1 VNVTD
6 GNMTATLPTRSFSF
20 ILDPACLSFEELMPI
35 FSLIRE
41 MKEICSE
48 LGIEIVIPSYM
59 VTQEDLSLF
68 TIFNINLNVIN
79 RPPNLINIELDE
91 SIDEDIVK
99 KFTNNTESSDRALA
113 LLSLSE
119 SLKSDGIITNNVL
132 LIEARYPIYQYHGI
146 RIIPLGK
153 FSDIID
159 IIAHGNSIFSS
170 ASSTLRNLTFDVF
183 YQFTHYKNRRFFSW
197 FNKIIRELDNIEL
210 INNVRSAL
218 LNRYPYI
225 LYSRDMIRFY
235 ELQRDYYLRR
245 GERRFH
251 LMLGYYLSN
260 YYMLLWGM
268 LDHLTVIA
276 KYAYNLSIKERYCGI
291 NSDKFWGK
299 FKSKEP
305 NLYKFMKISPSPISE
320 WIDIMAEMRH
330 HAAHKVIKIPT
341 RILEETDESKMSDAD
356 ILEIIRNETNDTEL
370 MYQLLPEDY
379 IKKVHEPIL
388 VNEWRLG
395 KMKEIAPSMVII
407 KMENRIV
414 FRDPA
419 LSVDYDLERLNAVI
433 DAFIIIM
440 FRKMMKIP
448 TR

>member
-1 VNVTD
+1 MNVTD
-6 GNMTATLPTRSFSF
+6 GDMTATLPTQSFCF
-20 ILDPACLSFEELMPI
+20 ILDPTYLDFNKLMPI
-35 FSLIRE
+35 FFLIRE

-48 LGIEIVIPSYM
+48 LVIEIVIPSYM

-79 RPPNLINIELDE
+79 RPSNLLNIELNE
-91 SIDEDIVK
+91 SIDEDIIK
-99 KFTNNTESSDRALA
+99 KITNNTESSNRALA

-119 SLKSDGIITNNVL
+119 SLKSDGIITNNAL
-132 LIEARYPIYQYHGI
+132 LIEVRYPIYQWHSI
-146 RIIPLGK
+146 RIIPLGE

-170 ASSTLRNLTFDVF
+170 ASSTLRNLPFDVF

-210 INNVRSAL
+210 IGNVRSAL

-276 KYAYNLSIKERYCGI
+276 KYAYRLPINEKDCAI
-291 NSDKFWGK
+291 NSKKFWK
-299 FKSKEP
+299 EFKSKEP
-305 NLYKFMKISPSPISE
+305 NLFNFIKVSPISA
-320 WIDIMAEMRH
+320 WINIMAEMRH

-341 RILEETDESKMSDAD
+341 RILEETDESKMSDGD
-356 ILEIIRNETNDTEL
+356 ILKIIRNDKSDLEL

-388 VNEWRLG
+388 INEWRMS
-395 KMKEIAPSMVII
+395 KMKEIAPIMVII
-407 KMENRIV
+407 KMKNKIG
-414 FRDPA
+414 FRDPV

-433 DAFIIIM
+433 DAFIIII
-440 FRKMMKIP
+440 FRKIMKIN

>member
-1 VNVTD
+1 MNVTD
-6 GNMTATLPTRSFSF
+6 GDMTATLPTRSFSF
-20 ILDPACLSFEELMPI
+20 ILDPACLSFKELMPI
-35 FSLIRE
+35 FLLIRE
-41 MKEICSE
+41 MKEICAE
-48 LGIEIVIPSYM
+48 LSIEIVIPSYM

-79 RPPNLINIELDE
+79 RPPNLKNIGLNE
-91 SIDEDIVK
+91 SIDEDIVM
-99 KFTNNTESSDRALA
+99 KFTNNTESSNRALA

-119 SLKSDGIITNNVL
+119 YFKSDGIITNNAM
-132 LIEARYPIYQYHGI
+132 LIEVRYPIYQYHSI
-146 RIIPLGK
+146 HIIPLEE

-170 ASSTLRNLTFDVF
+170 ASSTLRNLPFDVF
-183 YQFTHYKNRRFFSW
+183 YQLTHYKNRRFFSW
-197 FNKIIRELDNIEL
+197 FNKIKVESDNIEL
-210 INNVRSAL
+210 IDNIRSAL

-235 ELQRDYYLRR
+235 KLQRDYYLRR

-291 NSDKFWGK
+291 NRDKFWGK

-305 NLYKFMKISPSPISE
+305 NLFKFIKVSPISE
-320 WIDIMAEMRH
+320 WINIMAEMRH
-330 HAAHKVIKIPT
+330 HAAHKGIKIPT
-341 RILEETDESKMSDAD
+341 RILVETDESKMSDED
-356 ILEIIRNETNDTEL
+356 ILNIIRNVNNASEL
-370 MYQLLPEDY
+370 MYQLLPNDY

-388 VNEWRLG
+388 VNEWRIS
-395 KMKEIAPSMVII
+395 KMKEIAPSMVLI
-407 KMENRIV
+407 KMKNRTVI
-414 FRDPA
+414 RDPV

-440 FRKMMKIP
+440 FRKIMKI
-448 TR
+448 TTS